1 MTLDDRT
8 PYFCLYNP
16 EITHELEVS
25 GIFSVH
31 RNETAVTSVVAHLQ
45 DSLSSVTLYYDAIR
59 SGDPNGAFMSS
70 ASRQ

>member
-8 PYFCLYNP
+8 PYSYFCLYNP

-45 DSLSSVTLYYDAIR
+45 DSLSLERYSVL
-59 SGDPNGAFMSS
+59 
-70 ASRQ
+70 